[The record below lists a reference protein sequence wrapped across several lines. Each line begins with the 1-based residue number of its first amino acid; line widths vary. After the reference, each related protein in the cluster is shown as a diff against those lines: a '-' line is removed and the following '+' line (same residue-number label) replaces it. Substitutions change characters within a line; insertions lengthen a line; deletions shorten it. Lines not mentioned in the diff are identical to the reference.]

1 MGLYAKGTNY
11 NLKYKKHISD
21 IKTRNLVNQIFETN
35 KKNQVWFGDITYIL
49 TNEGN
54 MYLSIF
60 IDLYTRKVVG
70 YSLKNNMRTSLV
82 IDSLL
87 SAIDKEKP
95 SDGLVVHSDQGSQ
108 YLSSDYIKVIR
119 DNNFITSHSNKGNP
133 YDNAVIES
141 FFKTFKREVLPK
153 RHFKTKT
160 EAKLEILNYL
170 ETYYNKKR
178 HHSSLGY
185 MTPLQYELLNS

>member
-1 MGLYAKGTNY
+1 MCKVLKVSRSGYYKHISKTKSKRDIENEILSDYIKKIFNEHKSRYGARRIKIVLLNDYQLIVSKKRITRLMRKMGLYAKGTNY

-21 IKTRNLVNQIFETN
+21 IKTRNLVNRIFETN
-35 KKNQVWFGDITYIL
+35 KKNQVWFGDIKYIL

-95 SDGLVVHSDQGSQ
+95 SDGLIVHSDQGSQ
-108 YLSSDYIKVIR
+108 YL
-119 DNNFITSHSNKGNP
+119 
-133 YDNAVIES
+133 
-141 FFKTFKREVLPK
+141 
-153 RHFKTKT
+153 
-160 EAKLEILNYL
+160 
-170 ETYYNKKR
+170 
-178 HHSSLGY
+178 
-185 MTPLQYELLNS
+185 